1 MGHSLLKWRPV
12 AIVAAIAA
20 LVFVVACGTDDPEPA
35 PAVDTA
41 KLIQDAVASA
51 QSASAA
57 EIQKSVEAAMA
68 SQPQGASAAEIQ
80 NLVAESVTA
89 AIAARPA
96 GLTRADVEA
105 IVGQSTA
112 GQLSAADVKAIVDQA
127 VGALP
132 APEIDVNQLS
142 SLVNSAIADAVPEG
156 VSADEISSIVQAQVS
171 AGLAGSLT
179 RGDVEDLVAQAVED
193 AVGDQLT
200 ADQVTNI
207 VNASLVAT
215 NQAIENAAA
224 DAAQAAAAASAAQT
238 AASAAQAAAAAVGDL
253 PMPSGPPVQV
263 VATTNFVADW
273 ARVVGGDRVEVFS
286 LLQPGAD
293 PHTFL
298 PGARDVAR
306 VADADL
312 VLTVGLGLEAEW
324 LEDLVHNA
332 SADESK
338 IIALGEAV
346 NPLAYGMVDMHDDHM
361 DDGHDD
367 HDDGH
372 DDHDVMT
379 IGRLLVA
386 DGAEAHLSVID
397 LSTDDVHS
405 GVFDVAGANAAM
417 YSTST
422 HRYGIVLARGPES
435 GDDRIHIF
443 DGGNFLVEHGDH
455 YDLVTEP
462 VSRHGLEIVEEWPVH
477 STNNHGWTAIFSD
490 TNGHVT
496 LVEEQGL
503 ARLGGDYE
511 PIVLEAGIQHGTAIV
526 ISDDHVIMSVN
537 NPACTEFIPGTWD
550 CLPLGVEVRTF
561 DDEVVYD
568 AANAACTNLHGD
580 AHNEHGVVF
589 GCQEGVLFV
598 HEHDGHYEHEIL
610 PYPPELGEP
619 GASAIITYYGHHHSE
634 NFFGIGNQRCCGQAG
649 VWLVDVVNR
658 ELREVFPDPSAA
670 FAFSSDGETFYI
682 LADDG
687 VLRAFDS
694 HDGELVETLQLIDP
708 FERVFGTPSPSII
721 VVGEWLYAADPN
733 GGHVLG
739 VHLEH
744 MEIEEEW
751 EVGGAPSNLTFVG
764 VTGSGDDHHEEGHDD
779 HDDGHDDHE
788 EGHDDHGAMAVGR
801 LLVADAVE
809 AHLSIVDLSTDGVES
824 GIFDVAAPRSTVYPS
839 PTHRFAIVLSRGPED
854 ADDRVHVFDGG
865 IFLVEHDDHHDLV
878 QGPMSRHSLEIA
890 DERPI
895 HYVNSHGWTAIF
907 ADAHGHA
914 FLINEEELAASMG
927 DYEPVVLEAG
937 PQHGAAL
944 VISDEHVFV
953 TTKNPDYPENSDSSL
968 PVGVEVR
975 DFNDRVVYDASNRS
989 CPGMHGESHNEHG
1002 AAFGCVGGVL
1012 FLHAHDGTYEHDFI
1026 ANPPEMREDS
1036 RIGSVYGHHHV
1047 EHFFG
1052 RASYRTDEGFVDDG
1066 IWLIDVDHGE
1076 MHQVF
1081 SEPSLSTKFSS
1092 DGELLYV
1099 LGADGVLH
1107 ALDAH
1112 DGDLVATL
1120 DLVEPGEA
1128 GRAAMIVVG
1137 EWLYVADPNSGH
1149 VLGVHLEHM
1158 EIEEE
1163 WHIGGAPSSLAFIG
1177 VTDAGGAPEAGHDDH
1192 GHEGHDH
1199 DHGTHDPHFWF
1210 DPLRVKVAVNEI
1222 AAQLSA
1228 IDPGSAS
1235 VYYQNAAEYGKELD
1249 ELHAWIEEQV
1259 SAVAPER
1266 RLLVTS
1272 HDAFTY
1278 LALAYGFEIVGLVI
1292 PSLATHV
1299 EPSAEHLAGLVEVV
1313 RERGVPALFGETT
1326 VSERLAQAVARETGA
1341 KLFRLYS
1348 GSLGPEGSGADTY
1361 LGMVRANIETIVE
1374 ALR

>member
-1 MGHSLLKWRPV
+1 MILSRNKNRRVEENMGHSLLKWRPV

-142 SLVNSAIADAVPEG
+142 SLVNAAVAGAVPEG
-156 VSADEISSIVQAQVS
+156 VSADEISRIVQAQVS
-171 AGLAGSLT
+171 AGLSGTLT
-179 RGDVEDLVAQAVED
+179 RGDVEDLVARAVED

-200 ADQVTNI
+200 ADQVTSI

-238 AASAAQAAAAAVGDL
+238 AAAAAQAAAAAVGDL

-273 ARVVGGDRVEVFS
+273 ARVVGGDRAEVFG
-286 LLQPGAD
+286 LLPVGGD

-298 PGARDVAR
+298 PGPRDVAR

-312 VLTVGLGLEAEW
+312 VLTVGLGLEADW
-324 LEDLVHNA
+324 LEELIHNA

-338 IIALGEAV
+338 VVALGNAV
-346 NPLAYGMVDMHDDHM
+346 DPIEFAMVDMHDDH
-361 DDGHDD
+361 
-367 HDDGH
+367 
-372 DDHDVMT
+372 
-379 IGRLLVA
+379 
-386 DGAEAHLSVID
+386 
-397 LSTDDVHS
+397 
-405 GVFDVAGANAAM
+405 
-417 YSTST
+417 
-422 HRYGIVLARGPES
+422 
-435 GDDRIHIF
+435 GD
-443 DGGNFLVEHGDH
+443 E
-455 YDLVTEP
+455 
-462 VSRHGLEIVEEWPVH
+462 
-477 STNNHGWTAIFSD
+477 
-490 TNGHVT
+490 
-496 LVEEQGL
+496 
-503 ARLGGDYE
+503 
-511 PIVLEAGIQHGTAIV
+511 
-526 ISDDHVIMSVN
+526 
-537 NPACTEFIPGTWD
+537 
-550 CLPLGVEVRTF
+550 
-561 DDEVVYD
+561 
-568 AANAACTNLHGD
+568 
-580 AHNEHGVVF
+580 
-589 GCQEGVLFV
+589 
-598 HEHDGHYEHEIL
+598 
-610 PYPPELGEP
+610 
-619 GASAIITYYGHHHSE
+619 
-634 NFFGIGNQRCCGQAG
+634 
-649 VWLVDVVNR
+649 
-658 ELREVFPDPSAA
+658 
-670 FAFSSDGETFYI
+670 
-682 LADDG
+682 
-687 VLRAFDS
+687 
-694 HDGELVETLQLIDP
+694 
-708 FERVFGTPSPSII
+708 
-721 VVGEWLYAADPN
+721 
-733 GGHVLG
+733 
-739 VHLEH
+739 
-744 MEIEEEW
+744 
-751 EVGGAPSNLTFVG
+751 
-764 VTGSGDDHHEEGHDD
+764 GDDHHDE
-779 HDDGHDDHE
+779 
-788 EGHDDHGAMAVGR
+788 MSIGR

-809 AHLSIVDLSTDGVES
+809 AHLSVIDLSTDHVES
-824 GIFDVAAPRSTVYPS
+824 GIFEVAAPRATVYPS
-839 PTHRFAIVLSRGPED
+839 PTHRYGIILARGPED
-854 ADDRVHVFDGG
+854 GDDRVHVFDGG
-865 IFLVEHDDHHDLV
+865 VFLAAHDDHYDLV
-878 QGPMSRHSLEIA
+878 QEPTSRHSLEIA
-890 DERPI
+890 EERPI

-907 ADAHGHA
+907 ADARGHA
-914 FLINEEELAASMG
+914 ILIDEEALATAG
-927 DYEPVVLEAG
+927 YEPTVLVAG

-944 VISDEHVFV
+944 VISDEHVIV
-953 TTKNPDYPENSDSSL
+953 TTKNPDDPDDVL

-975 DFNDRVVYDASNRS
+975 DFNDQVVYDASNRS
-989 CPGMHGESHNEHG
+989 CPGMHGESHNELG
-1002 AAFGCVGGVL
+1002 VAFGCIGGVL
-1012 FLHAHDGTYEHDFI
+1012 FFHAHDGEYEHEFI
-1026 ANPPEMREDS
+1026 ANPQEMREDS
-1036 RIGSVYGHHHV
+1036 RIGSVYGHHHA

-1052 RASYRTDEGFVDDG
+1052 RASYRDDQGFADDG

-1076 MHQVF
+1076 MRQVF
-1081 SEPSLSTKFSS
+1081 SEPSVSTKFSS

-1112 DGDLVATL
+1112 DGELLETMELVG
-1120 DLVEPGEA
+1120 PGEA
-1128 GRAAMIVVG
+1128 GRPAFIVVG
-1137 EWLYVADPNSGH
+1137 EMLYLADPNSGH
-1149 VLGVHLEHM
+1149 VLAVHLEEM

-1163 WHIGGAPSSLAFIG
+1163 WELGGAPSSLAFLG
-1177 VTDAGGAPEAGHDDH
+1177 VADSGGAPEAGHDDH

-1222 AAQLSA
+1222 AARLSA

-1249 ELHAWIEEQV
+1249 ELHAWIQEQV
-1259 SAVAPER
+1259 GAVAPER

-1278 LALAYGFEIVGLVI
+1278 LARAYGFEIVGLVI